1 MTSKKL
7 ADEHW
12 AWLESLLR
20 KVYTD
25 AFVHGYKHGKE
36 DKNND

>member
-1 MTSKKL
+1 MSEKL
-7 ADEHW
+7 AKEHW
-12 AWLESLLR
+12 KWLESLLR
-20 KVYTD
+20 KVYCD